1 MVARLKFFVA
11 AAIASLAAT
20 AAQAADYAPQVCYDA
35 ATIAAGRAPPGAV
48 PCYAPPPPVVVEEF
62 SGWYLRGDIGMSNQQ
77 VKSLDNSAGL
87 APISSN
93 YGFDSAPIFGLGFGY
108 YFNDWLRFDVTG
120 EYRGRANFKGSEVYN
135 TGAANFTDEYNGS
148 KSEWLFLA
156 NAYVDL
162 GTWNNI
168 TPFVGAGVGMSRI
181 ALYNFQDACHRCGGG
196 APTATGISF
205 ASDTTKWNFAWALHA
220 GLAYKVSKNFTVELA
235 YRYVDLGKATTGNWV
250 SFDNDQNLAGSTFN
264 RITSHDVKLGLR
276 FNLDG
281 FETFSRP
288 APVYYA
294 PAPVYTAPPPPV
306 YVQPPLQSR
315 G

>member
-1 MVARLKFFVA
+1 MYARLKFFVGV
-11 AAIASLAAT
+11 AIASLAAT
-20 AAQAADYAPQVCYDA
+20 AAQAADYTPLPCYDA
-35 ATIAAGRAPPGAV
+35 AVIASGRAPPGAV
-48 PCYAPPPPVVVEEF
+48 PCYTPPPPVVVEEF

-87 APISSN
+87 APIESS
-93 YGFDSAPIFGLGFGY
+93 YGFDSAPIFGIGFGY

-120 EYRGRANFKGSEVYN
+120 EYRGRANFHGSEKFN
-135 TGAANFTDEYNGS
+135 TGGGNFTDEYSGS

-168 TPFVGAGVGMSRI
+168 TPFVGAGAGVSRI
-181 ALYNFQDACHRCGGG
+181 ALYNFQDVCHGCGGNPANNG
-196 APTATGISF
+196 VSF

-250 SFDNDQNLAGSTFN
+250 SYDNNQNIAGSTFN

-294 PAPVYTAPPPPV
+294 PAPVYTAPPPV

>member
-1 MVARLKFFVA
+1 MYARLKFFAGVT
-11 AAIASLAAT
+11 IASLAAT
-20 AAQAADYAPQVCYDA
+20 VAQAADYAPQPVY
-35 ATIAAGRAPPGAV
+35 V
-48 PCYAPPPPVVVEEF
+48 PQPVPVIEEF

-77 VKSLDNSAGL
+77 VNRLDNAVGL
-87 APISSN
+87 GPISSS
-93 YGFDSAPIFGLGFGY
+93 YGFDSAPIFGIGFGY

-120 EYRGRANFKGSEVYN
+120 EYRGRANFHGSEIFN
-135 TGAANFTDEYNGS
+135 TGGNNFTDEYNGS

-181 ALYNFQDACHRCGGG
+181 ALYNFQDACHNCGG
-196 APTATGISF
+196 TLNATGISF
-205 ASDTTKWNFAWALHA
+205 AENTTKWNFAWALHA

-235 YRYVDLGKATTGNWV
+235 YRYVDLGKATTGNWIA
-250 SFDNDQNLAGSTFN
+250 FDGSQNLGGSTFN

-281 FETFSRP
+281 FEMFSRP

-294 PAPVYTAPPPPV
+294 PPPVYAPPPPV
-306 YVQPPLQSR
+306 YVQPPLHSR